1 MDIRPILRDKKTP
14 LLSLILSFL
23 PARLH
28 NSTTDS
34 LLPALL
40 RAQEAP
46 NQLRNILYAEFS
58 FYFLN
63 FTTYL
68 KLK

>member
-1 MDIRPILRDKKTP
+1 MYIRPILRDKKPP

-23 PARLH
+23 LAQLC

-46 NQLRNILYAEFS
+46 SQLRNILHAEFS

-63 FTTYL
+63 FTTHL